1 MKVQKQSGWRLMRP
15 LGLAMLAVP
24 ALVHANADV
33 EKNMAN
39 PATLRRVRDAAV
51 AQSSVTQ
58 ALAKRLRRLEEVVAE
73 AEDEAA
79 TGVGSGAW

>member
-1 MKVQKQSGWRLMRP
+1 
-15 LGLAMLAVP
+15 
-24 ALVHANADV
+24 
-33 EKNMAN
+33 
-39 PATLRRVRDAAV
+39 VRDAAV

>member
-33 EKNMAN
+33 EKNMSN
-39 PATLRRVRDAAV
+39 PAN
-51 AQSSVTQ
+51 
-58 ALAKRLRRLEEVVAE
+58 
-73 AEDEAA
+73 
-79 TGVGSGAW
+79 